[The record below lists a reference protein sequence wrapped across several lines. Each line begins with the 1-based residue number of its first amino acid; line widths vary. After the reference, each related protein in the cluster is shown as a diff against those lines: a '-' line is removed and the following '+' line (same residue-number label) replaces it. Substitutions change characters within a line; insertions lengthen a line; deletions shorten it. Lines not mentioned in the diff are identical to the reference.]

1 MRSIVIARA
10 VAAVVSALVY
20 WLATIPLALLGFVV
34 VPFAIWFGVT
44 RPSQLAGKPIFT
56 APGFLSLW
64 GNEQD
69 GFDPQWAVD
78 TIYKGWPTFWRRYSW
93 AAWRN
98 KVRNLCFVDGLAF
111 LHRRSAFVS
120 VHEFTIGKLRVRVR
134 WQCWWMNELEYIWG
148 ERFGK
153 FGPRLEQ
160 PFGRVSWALRPWGR
174 L

>member
-1 MRSIVIARA
+1 MARILWA
-10 VAAVVSALVY
+10 LLSATLY

-34 VPFAIWFGVT
+34 VPFAIWFGVS
-44 RPSQLAGKPIFT
+44 RPSNLTGKLIVT
-56 APGFLSLW
+56 APNWLALW

-69 GFDPQWAVD
+69 GFDPEWAVA

-98 KVRNLCFVDGLAF
+98 KVRNLSFVPWLDF
-111 LHRRSAFVS
+111 LHVPRGEL
-120 VHEFTIGKLRVRVR
+120 HERQFALGRFTVRVR
-134 WQCWWMNELEYIWG
+134 WRRWMTELEYIRG
-148 ERFGK
+148 NRFGK

-160 PFGRVSWALRPWGR
+160 PFNRVSWAMRPWGR